1 MLTLKNRIIRLKNI
15 YFYLFC
21 FFIILSHQILFQSYL
36 FSDYFHYDWQ
46 SVLSRLIFGKIWF
59 YNNGF
64 SIPWFAPHICC
75 GIPFFAD
82 PQSEYFSLTQ
92 ILFSLDPLTFLMCF
106 F

>member
-92 ILFSLDPLTFLMCF
+92 ILFFLFDPLTF
-106 F
+106 